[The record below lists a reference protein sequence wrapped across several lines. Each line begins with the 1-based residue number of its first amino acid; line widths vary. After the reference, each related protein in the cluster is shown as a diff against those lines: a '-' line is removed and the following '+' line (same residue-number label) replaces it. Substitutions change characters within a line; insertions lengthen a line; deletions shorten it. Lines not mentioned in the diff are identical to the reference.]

1 MILNRLTV
9 AVCQTK
15 PDIFSSQRIV
25 QYGLL
30 QQFC

>member
-1 MILNRLTV
+1 MIFNQLTV

-15 PDIFSSQRIV
+15 PDIFSCQRIV

-30 QQFC
+30 HQFC